1 MNMWFHYMIRFKLKA
16 VILLIVHFL
25 IAISYFINRQNY
37 SINFL
42 FYNICFIKTVE
53 IKEANRAP
61 ELLKH
66 NVVYKKLP

>member
-37 SINFL
+37 SINF
-42 FYNICFIKTVE
+42 FSITCFIKTVK